1 MSDQEHKDERKEIE
15 VEFGDDAKEPAT
27 DAPREEAETEAR
39 ETEAPNAEEEIAM
52 LKDRLLRQAAEFEN
66 YKRRSVAD
74 QERLLNYAAEPF
86 IAKLL
91 PVIDDF
97 ERSLTHME
105 NAKDI
110 DAVRRGVTMVY
121 EKLMK
126 TLAEQGVERI
136 DSVGKPF
143 DVDYHEALMRQ
154 PDPDVEPY
162 TVLQE
167 VEPGYQYKDRV
178 MRHAKVIVSERPAES
193 DDKANPN
200 EA

>member
-1 MSDQEHKDERKEIE
+1 MSDQEHKDERKGVEIE
-15 VEFGDDAKEPAT
+15 YDD
-27 DAPREEAETEAR
+27 EAR
-39 ETEAPNAEEEIAM
+39 ENEATETESQETERPESESRSAEDEAAE

-66 YKRRSVAD
+66 YKRRSAAD

-97 ERSLTHME
+97 ERSLAHME

-126 TLAEQGVERI
+126 TLSEQGVERI

-154 PDPDVEPY
+154 PDPDHEPY

-167 VEPGYQYKDRV
+167 VEPGYRYKDRV